1 MYFVVKLNDGHHPK
15 DRKHLAIGW
24 NFKCAKQ
31 PLGSLHYGYYTCEH
45 LRVTGQYRVDRD
57 HVSYHCVV

>member
-1 MYFVVKLNDGHHPK
+1 MYFVVKLNDGQHPK

-31 PLGSLHYGYYTCEH
+31 PLGSLHYGHYTCEH
-45 LRVTGQYRVDRD
+45 LRVTG
-57 HVSYHCVV
+57 